1 MKSTT
6 DSARIYEAVPQLG
19 RIHGEVLLDILK
31 QPDMSYRD
39 RILVTCG
46 VLAALGRQDDLKNWM
61 GRGVAS
67 GITLDELRGLI
78 VQVAFYAGWPAGLCA
93 GKAAI
98 DLFECSK

>member
-1 MKSTT
+1 
-6 DSARIYEAVPQLG
+6 
-19 RIHGEVLLDILK
+19 
-31 QPDMSYRD
+31 
-39 RILVTCG
+39 
-46 VLAALGRQDDLKNWM
+46 M